1 MTRDEAEQHAAE
13 LNARDGGKNWFVRAT
28 ADGDGFEAVKVSV
41 PGFKPNAPLKE
52 TIEAQSR
59 PETADDPRSI
69 YDKNVGGPWVG

>member
-52 TIEAQSR
+52 SIEAKPKPAPQ
-59 PETADDPRSI
+59 DDPRDS
-69 YDKNVGGPWVG
+69 YSKGVGGPWVG